1 MKSKKVIDF
10 ITALVFMAMFST
22 LFTTDAKITTGFM
35 IGWIFAL
42 FIYSIPVLL
51 FRQVLIWICGAV
63 EK

>member
-10 ITALVFMAMFST
+10 LTALVFMAMFPT
-22 LFTTDAKITTGFM
+22 LFITDVEITTGFM

-42 FIYSIPVLL
+42 SIYSIPILL